1 MGTLAQD
8 IRFAIRILMKNP
20 GFTAVVVLTL
30 ALGIGA
36 NTAIFSV
43 INGVLVRPLPY
54 QEPQRLV
61 NIYAVDL
68 QKAIANGPVSFA
80 DFEDWAKRSKTLDL
94 ASCVYW
100 TFNFTGQQIPERI
113 VGARTSGNFFEVL
126 GVRPVLGRVYSA
138 IDDQAGRPDL
148 AVLSYGVWQRQF
160 GGDRGIVGRTLM
172 LNGVPT
178 TVIAVMPRTFR
189 FPAEDV
195 EIWEP
200 IAGQMEGTPR
210 NSRFFMAVGR
220 LLPGVTFEQ
229 AQAEMDTIGRQL
241 ARAYPETNSI
251 WGVRI
256 VPVKEDIVAPAR
268 TALLLFL
275 GSVGVVCLIACVN
288 VANLFLSRVVGR
300 SKEIAIRATLGAS
313 RTRLI
318 RQTLTESALLGILGG
333 GAGLALGYWG
343 VDFLITAGPTN
354 IPRLAEVTVDGRVLG
369 FTFALSLLTGLVCGL
384 APALR
389 FLNRPPNEG
398 LKEEGRTATA
408 TSGLRGLREG
418 LVVSEIALA
427 SVLLV
432 GAVLLTLSFTHVL
445 NVGPGFRPDHLLT
458 MHVFMTGPKYFDQQ
472 NQKNFVRDAL
482 LGIATQPGVTSVG
495 AVSTLPLDDSGS
507 SSSVLFASEG
517 QAIEP
522 GKAPAVNYR
531 LADPNY
537 FSTMGIPLLRGRMIT
552 PQDDKDAPHI
562 VLINQ
567 SMAHRY
573 WPNDDPVGKRVRWI
587 DQETDT
593 GWHSIVGVV
602 GDVKTFGLDEEEH
615 PAIYAPYPQRTFPWL
630 RWMTFVMRTQSD
642 PSTYDEALRQ
652 RLANLDRNQPV
663 YGVRTMDQLL
673 AKALSQ
679 RRFAMFLVGLVASIG
694 MILAFVGVFGVIN
707 YSVSQR
713 THEIGVRVALGAQR
727 GDVLGLVV
735 GQGLRLIAI
744 GVGFGISVSFIVAR
758 LIESMLFGVGPNDP
772 RTFAGVSV
780 SVAAVALLACYVPV
794 RRALRVDP
802 MVALRYE

>member
-1 MGTLAQD
+1 
-8 IRFAIRILMKNP
+8 
-20 GFTAVVVLTL
+20 
-30 ALGIGA
+30 
-36 NTAIFSV
+36 
-43 INGVLVRPLPY
+43 
-54 QEPQRLV
+54 
-61 NIYAVDL
+61 
-68 QKAIANGPVSFA
+68 
-80 DFEDWAKRSKTLDL
+80 
-94 ASCVYW
+94 
-100 TFNFTGQQIPERI
+100 
-113 VGARTSGNFFEVL
+113 
-126 GVRPVLGRVYSA
+126 
-138 IDDQAGRPDL
+138 
-148 AVLSYGVWQRQF
+148 
-160 GGDRGIVGRTLM
+160 
-172 LNGVPT
+172 
-178 TVIAVMPRTFR
+178 
-189 FPAEDV
+189 
-195 EIWEP
+195 
-200 IAGQMEGTPR
+200 
-210 NSRFFMAVGR
+210 
-220 LLPGVTFEQ
+220 
-229 AQAEMDTIGRQL
+229 
-241 ARAYPETNSI
+241 
-251 WGVRI
+251 
-256 VPVKEDIVAPAR
+256 
-268 TALLLFL
+268 
-275 GSVGVVCLIACVN
+275 
-288 VANLFLSRVVGR
+288 
-300 SKEIAIRATLGAS
+300 
-313 RTRLI
+313 
-318 RQTLTESALLGILGG
+318 
-333 GAGLALGYWG
+333 
-343 VDFLITAGPTN
+343 
-354 IPRLAEVTVDGRVLG
+354 
-369 FTFALSLLTGLVCGL
+369 VCGL

-482 LGIATQPGVTSVG
+482 QGIATQPGVTSVG

-552 PQDDKDAPHI
+552 PQDDKDAPHV

-587 DQETDT
+587 DQDTDT

-602 GDVKTFGLDEEEH
+602 GDVKTFGLDENEH

-642 PSTYDEALRQ
+642 PSTYAATLRQ
-652 RLANLDRNQPV
+652 RLANLDRNQPI

-673 AKALSQ
+673 AKAISQ
-679 RRFAMFLVGLVASIG
+679 RRFAMFLVGLLASVG
-694 MILAFVGVFGVIN
+694 TILAFVGVFGVIN

-735 GQGLRLIAI
+735 GQGVRLIAI

-772 RTFAGVSV
+772 GTFAGVSV
-780 SVAAVALLACYVPV
+780 GVAAVALLACYVPV

>member
-1 MGTLAQD
+1 LGTLAQD
-8 IRFAIRILMKNP
+8 LKYGIRMLAKSP
-20 GFTAVVVLTL
+20 GFAAVAILTL

-43 INGVLVRPLPY
+43 VNGVLLRPLPY

-61 NIYAVDL
+61 NVYAANL
-68 QKAIANGPVSFA
+68 QKGTANDAVSFA
-80 DFEDWAKRSKTLDL
+80 DFEDWTKQSRTLDL
-94 ASCVYW
+94 AAGSYW
-100 TFNFTGQQIPERI
+100 TFNLTGQQIPERI

-126 GVRPVLGRVYSA
+126 GVRPMLGRVYST
-138 IDDQAGRPDL
+138 IDDQAGKPDL

-160 GGDRGIVGRTLM
+160 GGDREIVGRTLQ

-178 TVIAVMPRTFR
+178 TVVAVMPRTFR
-189 FPAEDV
+189 FPAEDIEV
-195 EIWEP
+195 WEP

-220 LLPGVTFEQ
+220 LLPGVSFEQ
-229 AQAEMDTIGRQL
+229 AQAEMDMIGRQL

-251 WGVRI
+251 WGIHLVQVRQ
-256 VPVKEDIVAPAR
+256 DMVAPAR

-275 GSVGVVCLIACVN
+275 GAVGVVFLIACVN
-288 VANLFLSRVVGR
+288 VANLFLSRAVGR

-318 RQTLTESALLGILGG
+318 RQTLTESSLLGLLGG

-343 VDFLITAGPTN
+343 VDVLIAISPSN
-354 IPRLAEVTVDGRVLG
+354 IPRLAEVTMDGRVLG

-384 APALR
+384 MPALQ
-389 FLNRPPNEG
+389 FSNRAPNEA

-408 TSGLRGLREG
+408 TSGLRRVREG

-427 SVLLV
+427 SILLI
-432 GAVLLTLSFTHVL
+432 GAALLTLSFTHVL

-458 MHVFMTGPKYFDQQ
+458 MHVFMTGPKYSDQQ
-472 NQKNFVRDAL
+472 IQKNFVRDAL
-482 LGIATQPGVTSVG
+482 QDIAAQPGVTSVG
-495 AVSTLPLDDSGS
+495 AVSTMPLDDSGS
-507 SSSVLFASEG
+507 SSTVLFASEG
-517 QAIEP
+517 QIVEP

-531 LADPNY
+531 LADSNY
-537 FSTMGIPLLRGRMIT
+537 FSTMGISLVRGRVFT
-552 PQDDKDAPHI
+552 PQDDKDAPRV

-567 SMAHRY
+567 SMARRF

-587 DQETDT
+587 EQNTDT
-593 GWHSIVGVV
+593 GWHNIVGVV

-615 PAIYAPYPQRTFPWL
+615 PAIYAPYPQRTFSWL
-630 RWMTFVMRTQSD
+630 RWMTFVARTQSD
-642 PSTYDEALRQ
+642 PGTYAEILRQ
-652 RLANLDRNQPV
+652 RLASLDRNQPI

-673 AKALSQ
+673 AKAVSQ
-679 RRFAMFLVGLVASIG
+679 RRFAMFLVGLLASVGI
-694 MILAFVGVFGVIN
+694 ILAFVGVFGVIN

-713 THEIGVRVALGAQR
+713 RHEIGVRVALGAQR
-727 GDVLGLVV
+727 GDILRLVV
-735 GQGLRLIAI
+735 GQGLRLIVA
-744 GVGFGISVSFIVAR
+744 GVVAGISVSFIVAR
-758 LIESMLFGVGPNDP
+758 FIESMLFGVGANDP
-772 RTFAGVSV
+772 GTFVGVSV
-780 SVAAVALLACYVPV
+780 LVTGVALLACYVPV

-802 MVALRYE
+802 MIVLRYE

>member
-1 MGTLAQD
+1 MGTFAQD
-8 IRFAIRILMKNP
+8 LKYGIRMLVKSP
-20 GFTAVVVLTL
+20 GFAAVAILTL

-43 INGVLVRPLPY
+43 VNGVLLRPLPY

-61 NIYAVDL
+61 NVYAADL
-68 QKAIANGPVSFA
+68 QKGTANDPVSFA
-80 DFEDWAKRSKTLDL
+80 DFEDWAKQSRTLDL
-94 ASCVYW
+94 VSCGYW
-100 TFNFTGQQIPERI
+100 TFNLTGQQIPERI

-126 GVRPVLGRVYSA
+126 GVRPILGRVYSA
-138 IDDQAGRPDL
+138 IDDQAGKPDL

-160 GGDRGIVGRTLM
+160 GGDREIVGRTLQ

-178 TVIAVMPRTFR
+178 TVVAVMPRTFR
-189 FPAEDV
+189 FPAEDI

-220 LLPGVTFEQ
+220 LLPGVSFEQ

-251 WGVRI
+251 WGVHL
-256 VPVKEDIVAPAR
+256 VPVKQDMVAPAR

-275 GSVGVVCLIACVN
+275 GAVGVVFLIACVN
-288 VANLFLSRVVGR
+288 VANLFLSRAVGR

-313 RTRLI
+313 RARLI
-318 RQTLTESALLGILGG
+318 RQTLTESSLLGLLGG

-343 VDFLITAGPTN
+343 VDVLIAISPSN
-354 IPRLAEVTVDGRVLG
+354 IPRLAEVTMDGRVLG
-369 FTFALSLLTGLVCGL
+369 FTLALSLLTGLVCGL
-384 APALR
+384 APALQYS
-389 FLNRPPNEG
+389 NRAPNEA

-408 TSGLRGLREG
+408 TSGSRRVREG

-427 SVLLV
+427 SILLI
-432 GAVLLTLSFTHVL
+432 GAALLTLSFTHVL
-445 NVGPGFRPDHLLT
+445 NVGPGFRADHLLT

-482 LGIATQPGVTSVG
+482 QGIATQPGVLSAG
-495 AVSTLPLDDSGS
+495 AVSTMPLDDSGS
-507 SSSVLFASEG
+507 SSTVLFASEG
-517 QAIEP
+517 QTVEP

-537 FSTMGIPLLRGRMIT
+537 FSTMGIPLVRGRIFT
-552 PQDDKDAPHI
+552 LQDDKDAPRV

-567 SMAHRY
+567 SMARRF

-587 DQETDT
+587 DQDTDA

-630 RWMTFVMRTQSD
+630 RWMTFVARTQSD
-642 PSTYDEALRQ
+642 PGTYSEILRQ
-652 RLANLDRNQPV
+652 RLASLDRNQPV

-673 AKALSQ
+673 VKTVSQ
-679 RRFAMFLVGLVASIG
+679 RRFAMFLVGLLAAVGI
-694 MILAFVGVFGVIN
+694 ILAFVGVFGVIN

-713 THEIGVRVALGAQR
+713 SHEIGLRVALGAQR
-727 GDVLGLVV
+727 GDVLRLVI
-735 GQGLRLIAI
+735 GQGLRLIAV
-744 GVGFGISVSFIVAR
+744 GVVAGISVSFIVAR
-758 LIESMLFGVGPNDP
+758 FIESMLFGVGPNDP
-772 RTFAGVSV
+772 GTFAGVSV
-780 SVAAVALLACYVPV
+780 LVAGVALLACYVPV

-802 MVALRYE
+802 MIVLRYE